1 MRKMTEKENSID
13 FVMTWVDGSDKEWQ
27 REKAAFTA
35 EHQNLQNGQDR
46 EDDREERFRDWDLL
60 RYWFRGVE
68 KYAPWVRNIF
78 FVTWGHLP
86 EWLDTDNP
94 KLRIVK
100 HSDYIPQE
108 FLPTFNSHTIEWN
121 LHRIPELSE
130 QFVYFNDD
138 MFFLKAVKPEDFF
151 VNGRP
156 KDMLAF
162 QPVVAN
168 EQDSVMPYIYLNNAM
183 VLAKYFRK
191 RENVKQHPGNYF
203 HIGYPPLYF
212 FYNLLELAFPRY
224 TGFYSTHGPA
234 PHLKETYRELWEK
247 EEALLTATC
256 SHRLR
261 HREDVNQYLIRD
273 WTKLSGNFVPANIA
287 SKLAYFNI
295 GADRGKLLRTVRK
308 RTAHII
314 CMNDGYEELDFE
326 QAAADI
332 RGAMEEIF
340 PEKSSFE
347 K

>member
-1 MRKMTEKENSID
+1 MTEKENSID
-13 FVMTWVDGSDKEWQ
+13 FVITWVDGSDKEWQ
-27 REKAAFTA
+27 KEKAAFTA
-35 EHQNLQNGQDR
+35 DHQNPKNGLDR

-68 KYAPWVRNIF
+68 KCAPWVRNIF

-86 EWLDTDNP
+86 KWLDTDNP
-94 KLRIVK
+94 KLRVVK
-100 HSDYIPQE
+100 HSDYIPRE

-130 QFVYFNDD
+130 RFVYFNDD
-138 MFFLKAVKPEDFF
+138 IFLLKAVKPEDFF
-151 VNGRP
+151 VNGYPR
-156 KDMLAF
+156 DMLAF

-234 PHLKETYRELWEK
+234 AHLKESYRELWDR
-247 EEALLTATC
+247 EEALLMATC
-256 SHRLR
+256 SHKFRS
-261 HREDVNQYLIRD
+261 REDVNQYLIRD
-273 WTKLSGNFVPANIA
+273 WTKLSGNFVPGNIA
-287 SKLAYFNI
+287 SILKYFNI
-295 GADRGKLLRTVRK
+295 GADKGKLLRTIQRRSTK
-308 RTAHII
+308 II
-314 CMNDGYEELDFE
+314 CMNDGYEKLDFE
-326 QAAADI
+326 QTAAQI
-332 RGAMEEIF
+332 RKAMEEIF